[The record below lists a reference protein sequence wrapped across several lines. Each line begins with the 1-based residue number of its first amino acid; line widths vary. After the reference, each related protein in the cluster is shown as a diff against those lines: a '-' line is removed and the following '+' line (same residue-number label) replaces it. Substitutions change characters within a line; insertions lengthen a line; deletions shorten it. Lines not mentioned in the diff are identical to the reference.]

1 MGQFSNAIKAGQTV
15 IELGRNAQGL
25 AGAANEFRT
34 ADKGEMGRNVGRAA
48 FNEGADTGK
57 TMGKTWLKTFEVVP
71 RLVCR
76 GLQFLFALIACGF
89 YGNRVQA
96 DDKADNG
103 SSPEWI
109 LAITVA
115 GTAAVSSV
123 LFVLATPLSAIPFI
137 GSRVKLFKTYRAF
150 AWDLF
155 LFIMWIV
162 VFGIFAGIFL
172 KRSSEDKY
180 KGASTTAM
188 KTAVWVDL
196 VNAILWLI
204 SGVYGC
210 IKTFLGD
217 KVDHLSDKAGK
228 KLFEKK
234 KPAPAKD
241 GYAESGH
248 HARLMSYHFLVT
260 RQVYQHRNFS
270 CLQHLHATL
279 TPVMDDQL
287 SYDLPGKAS
296 PERHAPNAPNPTI
309 VGLCGVP
316 ACGKSFLLCQLK
328 AYLGEQ
334 HYAFYEGSEV
344 IDDIVLGGLHAFKR
358 MHPDEQYYWRERAI
372 TFISRQCR
380 ETNRVG
386 VVTGHYSFCDEG
398 ESPNR
403 IFTDADSLCYT
414 HIFYLDVPAKD
425 VARQCLEDTS
435 RSRSSMSVEHIE
447 GWMCY
452 ETSMLDD
459 LCLGHGILHSEE
471 ENLARVIS
479 IVDQMVS
486 SKTSRGKLDSMLVFD
501 ADKTLCAADTG
512 NLFWHL
518 DYPESACAECD
529 IDTPLEELFSSEM
542 GYSYKAFRQAMLRY
556 EDIEYKFEVLCDGVA
571 SRVFIYPEFLALLHA
586 AEKKSNLGVAV
597 LTCGI
602 RRVWEKI
609 LARENLSSV
618 TIIGCGRI
626 ADGYVD
632 HHNLYV
638 YAFGDSPMDLPMLK
652 AADEAIVVVGDERLR
667 SKSMDE
673 VLLKAI
679 AEDGLR
685 AKQILM
691 PRTSGMRLS
700 SNLLPVLQ
708 LDSQLIVA
716 EFTKTSRNLRV
727 FHATEKAAAKLLM
740 TPTRDASV
748 AGPSLRAAHHE
759 VGRYLAIE
767 FLADALGVEEHAMPH
782 VQGHITAGHR
792 LLGEQSTAII
802 AMMRGGEPMALGVS
816 EVFARAMFLHAK
828 QPEDIH
834 ENALAGRDTV
844 ILVDSVVNSGKSI
857 EGFVRHLQAMCAKIR
872 IAVVAGVVQ
881 KDALTKVMKPLG
893 KTADLS
899 LVALRLS
906 ENKYV
911 GQGGTNTGNRL
922 FNTTHM
928 L

>member
-103 SSPEWI
+103 FSPEWI

-115 GTAAVSSV
+115 GAAAVSSV

-241 GYAESGH
+241 GYAES
-248 HARLMSYHFLVT
+248 
-260 RQVYQHRNFS
+260 
-270 CLQHLHATL
+270 
-279 TPVMDDQL
+279 
-287 SYDLPGKAS
+287 AS

-447 GWMCY
+447 GW
-452 ETSMLDD
+452 
-459 LCLGHGILHSEE
+459 I
-471 ENLARVIS
+471 
-479 IVDQMVS
+479 
-486 SKTSRGKLDSMLVFD
+486 KTSRGKLDSMLVFD

-597 LTCGI
+597 VTCGI

-626 ADGYVD
+626 ADGYVVTPEVKAAVD

-767 FLADALGVEEHAMPH
+767 FLADGLGVEEHAMPH

>member
-1 MGQFSNAIKAGQTV
+1 
-15 IELGRNAQGL
+15 
-25 AGAANEFRT
+25 
-34 ADKGEMGRNVGRAA
+34 
-48 FNEGADTGK
+48 
-57 TMGKTWLKTFEVVP
+57 
-71 RLVCR
+71 
-76 GLQFLFALIACGF
+76 
-89 YGNRVQA
+89 
-96 DDKADNG
+96 
-103 SSPEWI
+103 
-109 LAITVA
+109 
-115 GTAAVSSV
+115 
-123 LFVLATPLSAIPFI
+123 
-137 GSRVKLFKTYRAF
+137 
-150 AWDLF
+150 
-155 LFIMWIV
+155 
-162 VFGIFAGIFL
+162 
-172 KRSSEDKY
+172 
-180 KGASTTAM
+180 
-188 KTAVWVDL
+188 
-196 VNAILWLI
+196 
-204 SGVYGC
+204 
-210 IKTFLGD
+210 
-217 KVDHLSDKAGK
+217 
-228 KLFEKK
+228 
-234 KPAPAKD
+234 
-241 GYAESGH
+241 
-248 HARLMSYHFLVT
+248 
-260 RQVYQHRNFS
+260 
-270 CLQHLHATL
+270 
-279 TPVMDDQL
+279 MDDQL

-309 VGLCGVP
+309 VGLYGVP
-316 ACGKSFLLCQLK
+316 ACGKSFLLRQLK

-344 IDDIVLGGLHAFKR
+344 IEDIVLGGLHAFKR

-398 ESPNR
+398 ESPKR

-447 GWMCY
+447 EWMCY
-452 ETSMLDD
+452 ETSMLED
-459 LCLGHGILHSEE
+459 LCLGHGILFGKVSSTPSLLDKVSIRLNDIRQHSEE
-471 ENLARVIS
+471 ENLARVIG

-486 SKTSRGKLDSMLVFD
+486 SKTSRGKLGSMLVFD

-556 EDIEYKFEVLCDGVA
+556 EDMEYKFEVLCDGVA

-586 AEKKSNLGVAV
+586 AEKKSNMGVV
-597 LTCGI
+597 VVSCGI

-609 LARENLSSV
+609 LAREGLSSV
-618 TIIGCGRI
+618 TIIGGGRI
-626 ADGYVD
+626 ADGYVVTPEVKAAVVSRLQH

-673 VLLKAI
+673 ALLKVI
-679 AEDGLR
+679 TEDGLR
-685 AKQILM
+685 AKQMLM

-700 SNLLPVLQ
+700 SSLLPVLQ
-708 LDSQLIVA
+708 LDAQQTVA
-716 EFTKTSRNLRV
+716 EFTKTPQHLRI

-748 AGPSLRAAHHE
+748 AGTSLRAAHQD

-767 FLADALGVEEHAMPH
+767 FLADTLGVEE
-782 VQGHITAGHR
+782 
-792 LLGEQSTAII
+792 LLGEESTAII
-802 AMMRGGEPMALGVS
+802 ALMRGGEPMALGVS
-816 EVFARAMFLHAK
+816 EVFARAMFFHAK

-834 ENALAGRDTV
+834 EKALAGKKTV

-857 EGFVRHLQAMCAKIR
+857 EDFVRHLQAMDATLR
-872 IAVVAGVVQ
+872 IVVVAGVVQ
-881 KDALTKVMKPLG
+881 KEALANVMKPLG

-911 GQGGTNTGNRL
+911 GQGGTDTGNRL

-928 L
+928 M